1 MSRSGYTD
9 DYGDDDPLALGR
21 YRAMVASAT
30 RGRRGQALLRDIL
43 IAMNGMA
50 VKRLIAHE
58 LEHQDGAVCAIGAAG
73 KLRGVDMSDLDPE
86 DPETV
91 AHQFDIADCLAR
103 EIVYENDECGWSR
116 EYEFIDRID
125 SWGRRDI
132 YKRMRKETPEERF
145 ERMRR
150 WVRSQI
156 KDPLF
161 DVVWC

>member
-30 RGRRGQALLRDIL
+30 RGKRGQALFKDIL
-43 IAMNGMA
+43 IAMNGMTC
-50 VKRLIAHE
+50 KRLIAKE
-58 LEHQDGAVCAIGAAG
+58 LEQQDGAVCAIGAAG
-73 KLRGVDMSDLDPE
+73 RLRRVDMAKLDPE
-86 DPETV
+86 DAETV
-91 AHQFDIADCLAR
+91 AGRFNIADCLAR
-103 EIVYENDECGWSR
+103 EIVWENDECGR
-116 EYEFIDRID
+116 
-125 SWGRRDI
+125 
-132 YKRMRKETPEERF
+132 RKESPEERF
-145 ERMRR
+145 CRMRK

>member
-30 RGRRGQALLRDIL
+30 RGKRGQALLKDIL
-43 IAMNGMA
+43 IAMNGMPC
-50 VKRLIAHE
+50 KRLIAHE
-58 LEHQDGAVCAIGAAG
+58 LEEQDGAVCAIGAAG
-73 KLRGVDMSDLDPE
+73 KLRGVDMSKLDPE
-86 DPETV
+86 DAETV
-91 AHQFDIADCLAR
+91 AGRFNVADCLAR
-103 EIVYENDECGWSR
+103 EIVWENDECG
-116 EYEFIDRID
+116 
-125 SWGRRDI
+125 RR
-132 YKRMRKETPEERF
+132 RETPEERF
-145 ERMRR
+145 RRMRK